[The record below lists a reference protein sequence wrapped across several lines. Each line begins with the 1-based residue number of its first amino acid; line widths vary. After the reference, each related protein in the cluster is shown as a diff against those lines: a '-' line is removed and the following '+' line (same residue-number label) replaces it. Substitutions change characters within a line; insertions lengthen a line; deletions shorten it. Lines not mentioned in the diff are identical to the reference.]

1 MSYCKWDYFLLRLE
15 GCDSSAFSVYL
26 RAKNCFAPVEYVQ
39 QMPIDNQS
47 TSAAFRM
54 MVSHLEVLGRTS
66 KRLGSLKIFRDTRRL
81 VGKSEFRMT
90 VSEVV
95 KLIGRQIV
103 QIVAL
108 ASISLLVL
116 GNEQEEKGDCRE
128 PTKPD
133 KAQAQPKAER
143 VVRSLAFKKDVA
155 CDEATAVTDT
165 NLHGR

>member
-1 MSYCKWDYFLLRLE
+1 
-15 GCDSSAFSVYL
+15 
-26 RAKNCFAPVEYVQ
+26 
-39 QMPIDNQS
+39 
-47 TSAAFRM
+47 
-54 MVSHLEVLGRTS
+54 
-66 KRLGSLKIFRDTRRL
+66 
-81 VGKSEFRMT
+81 MT

-108 ASISLLVL
+108 ASIPLLVL
-116 GNEQEEKGDCRE
+116 GYEQEEKGDCRE

-155 CDEATAVTDT
+155 CDETTAVADT
-165 NLHGR
+165 NLHS

>member
-1 MSYCKWDYFLLRLE
+1 MSYCKWDNFLLRLE
-15 GCDSSAFSVYL
+15 GCGSFAFSVYL
-26 RAKNCFAPVEYVQ
+26 RAKHCFALVEYVH
-39 QMPIDNQS
+39 QMSIDNQS
-47 TSAAFRM
+47 TSVAFRVT
-54 MVSHLEVLGRTS
+54 VSDSEVSGRTS
-66 KRLGSLKIFRDTRRL
+66 ERSRSQKIFRGTRRL
-81 VGKSEFRMT
+81 IRKSEFRMT

-133 KAQAQPKAER
+133 EAQAQPKAER

-165 NLHGR
+165 NLHSR